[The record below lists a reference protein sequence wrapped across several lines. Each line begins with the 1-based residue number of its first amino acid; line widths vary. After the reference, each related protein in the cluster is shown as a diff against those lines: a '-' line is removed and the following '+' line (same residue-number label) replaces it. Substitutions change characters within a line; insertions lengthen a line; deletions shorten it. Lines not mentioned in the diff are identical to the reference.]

1 MLNEAREN
9 MVVEARRR
17 NDTDRFYRIEVDN
30 NTQTQGRIDVANR
43 ELAAEKQKLASA
55 DEQSADLTSEVIFI
69 MFIFFICHKVNSI

>member
-17 NDTDRFYRIEVDN
+17 NDTDRFYRIEVEN